1 MLRLPRDT
9 VLMPIDW
16 QQAIDH
22 PKWGG
27 RNNPEAVSRTAELLA
42 QWRAG
47 GHPVIHIRHD
57 STEPASPY
65 RPDAPSH
72 AFKPE
77 VAPLAGEPVIGKSAT
92 SAFVGTDL
100 EAALEAGGHTTLVVC
115 GVLTQNSVEATVRHG
130 GNLGYRI
137 ILAADACSASDGL
150 DLGGRLWRA
159 EDVHAL
165 SLANMSGEYA
175 TISDSTAIL
184 ASMARWR
191 MR

>member
-42 QWRAG
+42 QWRA
-47 GHPVIHIRHD
+47 V
-57 STEPASPY
+57 
-65 RPDAPSH
+65 
-72 AFKPE
+72 
-77 VAPLAGEPVIGKSAT
+77 
-92 SAFVGTDL
+92 
-100 EAALEAGGHTTLVVC
+100 
-115 GVLTQNSVEATVRHG
+115 
-130 GNLGYRI
+130 
-137 ILAADACSASDGL
+137 
-150 DLGGRLWRA
+150 
-159 EDVHAL
+159 DVHAL